1 MPCPQR
7 KGHPLPPVPA
17 CVSFLAI
24 IITLVVQHSLRPNK
38 EREHNKL
45 HKTRPVSAPTT
56 KSELKASESTETL
69 SVFPFR
75 NSSVRI
81 QKMLDSKSSALG
93 SRTHPVYRGV
103 QQQGPLPGHK
113 IGSLAAIRH
122 KNSSESSRLV
132 RYHKGSRDLLDPTQ
146 APPTP
151 VQPASHLPPGRT
163 LRRKPRL
170 EDIRKVYEEQA
181 SRHAS
186 EQSLPKPEWGYSRLF
201 SISSYGSDPVVEN
214 ARVGLKTSALA
225 AMVVDVDQGP
235 EERAQARG
243 TWRAFPLGSR
253 RERRGVSR
261 VDDAIIECR
270 SPSASPRVDDAI
282 VERHSPS
289 ASSREANQPPSV
301 G

>member
-1 MPCPQR
+1 
-7 KGHPLPPVPA
+7 
-17 CVSFLAI
+17 
-24 IITLVVQHSLRPNK
+24 
-38 EREHNKL
+38 
-45 HKTRPVSAPTT
+45 
-56 KSELKASESTETL
+56 
-69 SVFPFR
+69 
-75 NSSVRI
+75 
-81 QKMLDSKSSALG
+81 MLDSKSSALG

-122 KNSSESSRLV
+122 KNSTESSRLV

-170 EDIRKVYEEQA
+170 EDIRKVYEEQV
-181 SRHAS
+181 SRRAS
-186 EQSLPKPEWGYSRLF
+186 EQSLPKPEWGHSRLF
-201 SISSYGSDPVVEN
+201 SISSYGSEPVVEN

-261 VDDAIIECR
+261 VDDAIIERR
-270 SPSASPRVDDAI
+270 SPSASHRVDDAI
-282 VERHSPS
+282 VECRSPS
-289 ASSREANQPPSV
+289 ASSREANQPPECRIGTLKNFLVLAPEVSTRPLSEAAQQSSSASSSSLRPFHSGCSREYADCLDDLRPPNRRLV
-301 G
+301 VTNPGPLSKTGAEAGEE